1 MSKLMMPENLIGE
14 TLKGN
19 EYVKT
24 KPRKWTDGEIEWV
37 KKCREEGHSLKE
49 ISEASGR
56 SEVSLSIKLKR
67 LNKQNDTYNKDNREL
82 KYVSNALFLDT
93 TKPESVLDLFAGKSF
108 YENKGIRKLVTNDKD
123 EKFHTTHNKDALVL
137 LCELY
142 AQGQRFDLVD
152 IDPYGSPYSYLDLSM
167 KIAKK
172 YLVVSFG
179 EWGHRRW
186 KRYEFVKPRYG
197 ISDFD
202 SFTLDAFIMEVQRI
216 AETNKKFVEPVDVIK
231 YENFVRV
238 YFNIERLKITEQ
250 WEG

>member
-1 MSKLMMPENLIGE
+1 M
-14 TLKGN
+14 
-19 EYVKT
+19 
-24 KPRKWTDGEIEWV
+24 
-37 KKCREEGHSLKE
+37 
-49 ISEASGR
+49 
-56 SEVSLSIKLKR
+56 
-67 LNKQNDTYNKDNREL
+67 
-82 KYVSNALFLDT
+82 FLDT